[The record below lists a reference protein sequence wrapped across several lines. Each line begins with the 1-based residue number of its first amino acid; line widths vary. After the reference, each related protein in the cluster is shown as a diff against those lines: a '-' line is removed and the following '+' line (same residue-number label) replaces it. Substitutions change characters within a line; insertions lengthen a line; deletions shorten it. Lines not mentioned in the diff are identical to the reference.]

1 MLKRVAVVGT
11 DTVDQDL
18 AKAAARQGIQLKPM
32 AEGAPLPPG
41 SGATLAPADAHSL
54 PAISAQAV
62 AHDSLLVLLA
72 EAVDSREGLVKGS
85 SERIR
90 DHATRFAKA
99 LGLSEDDQFALER
112 GALLH
117 DVGKILLSNEVLLKK
132 AVLDYDDWLLLQAH
146 TTMGGDL
153 LLEYQIHGDVV
164 DIVRYHHE
172 CWNGEGYPE
181 NLEKDAIPQLAR
193 IMKVLDVYCSM
204 TSPRHYRNGHASHE
218 DAVAHLKEERGERFD
233 PELVDSFLKAD
244 IGRPFDWAG
253 E

>member
-11 DTVDQDL
+11 ETVDQDL
-18 AKAAARQGIQLKPM
+18 AGAAAREGIQLKPM
-32 AEGAPLPPG
+32 AADAPLPPG
-41 SGATLAPADAHSL
+41 SGATIALPKAAAL
-54 PAISAQAV
+54 PAVAIQAQ

-99 LGLSEDDQFALER
+99 LGLSEDDQFTLER

-146 TTMGGDL
+146 TTMGADL
-153 LLEYQIHGDVV
+153 LLEHQIHGDV
-164 DIVRYHHE
+164 IEIIRYHHE

-181 NLEKDAIPQLAR
+181 NLEKQAIPPLAR
-193 IMKVLDVYCSM
+193 MMKVLDVYCSM
-204 TSPRHYRNGHASHE
+204 TSPRHYRSGHASHE
-218 DAVAHLKEERGERFD
+218 TAVAHLKEERGERFD
-233 PELVDSFLKAD
+233 PELVDVFVKAD

-253 E
+253 K

>member
-11 DTVDQDL
+11 ESVGQEL
-18 AKAAARQGIQLKPM
+18 SKAAASQGILL
-32 AEGAPLPPG
+32 APVALGDALPPG
-41 SGATLAPADAHSL
+41 SGATLAPAEAAVL
-54 PAISAQAV
+54 PLVAAQAQ
-62 AHDSLLVLLA
+62 AHDALLILLA

-85 SERIR
+85 SERLR
-90 DHATRFAKA
+90 DHATRFAHA
-99 LGLSEDDQFALER
+99 LGLSEDEQFTLER

-146 TTMGGDL
+146 TTMGADL
-153 LLEYQIHGDVV
+153 LAEHQIHGDVV
-164 DIVRYHHE
+164 EIVRYHHE

-181 NLEKDAIPQLAR
+181 NLEKGAIPRLAR

-204 TSPRHYRNGHASHE
+204 TSPRHYRSGHASHE
-218 DAVAHLKEERGERFD
+218 AAVAHLKEEQGERFD
-233 PELVDSFLKAD
+233 PELVEVFLKSD

-253 E
+253 

>member
-11 DTVDQDL
+11 DTVSHEL
-18 AKAAARQGIQLKPM
+18 TEAAARQGILLAPM
-32 AEGAPLPPG
+32 APGAALPPG
-41 SGATLAPADAHSL
+41 SGATLAPLAASSLDAVD
-54 PAISAQAV
+54 AQAR

-85 SERIR
+85 SERLR
-90 DHATRFAKA
+90 DHATRFARA
-99 LGLSEDDQFALER
+99 LGLSDDDQCALER

-132 AVLDYDDWLLLQAH
+132 AVLNYDDWLLLQAH
-146 TTMGGDL
+146 TTMGAEL
-153 LLEYQIHGDVV
+153 LQEHQIHADVI

-172 CWNGEGYPE
+172 CWNGEGYPK
-181 NLEKDAIPQLAR
+181 NLEKGAIPRLAR
-193 IMKVLDVYCSM
+193 MMKVLDVYCSM
-204 TSPRHYRNGHASHE
+204 TSPRHYRSGHATHE
-218 DAVAHLKEERGERFD
+218 AAVAHLQEERGERFD
-233 PELVDSFLKAD
+233 PELVDVFLNAD

>member
-11 DTVDQDL
+11 ESVSQEL
-18 AKAAARQGIQLKPM
+18 SKAATSLGVLL
-32 AEGAPLPPG
+32 APVADSGTLPPG
-41 SGATLAPADAHSL
+41 SGATMAPAERASL
-54 PAISAQAV
+54 AIVAAQAQ

-85 SERIR
+85 CERLC
-90 DHATRFAKA
+90 DHATRFAQA
-99 LGLSEDDQFALER
+99 LGLSEDEQFALER

-146 TTMGGDL
+146 TTMGADL
-153 LLEYQIHGDVV
+153 LAEHQIHGDVV

-172 CWNGEGYPE
+172 CWNGEGYPK
-181 NLEKDAIPQLAR
+181 NLEKGAIPRLAR

-204 TSPRHYRNGHASHE
+204 TSPRHYRSGHASHQ
-218 DAVAHLKEERGERFD
+218 DAVAHLKEEQGERFD
-233 PELVDSFLKAD
+233 PELVDVFLKSD

-253 E
+253 

>member
-11 DTVDQDL
+11 DTIGQEL
-18 AKAAARQGIQLKPM
+18 SGAAENAGIQLKPVPP
-32 AEGAPLPPG
+32 GGTLPPG
-41 SGATLAPADAHSL
+41 AAATIAPADAEAL
-54 PAISAQAV
+54 PALAAQAA

-85 SERIR
+85 SERLR
-90 DHATRFAKA
+90 DHATRFAQA
-99 LGLSEDDQFALER
+99 LGLDGDDQFALER

-146 TTMGGDL
+146 TTMGADL
-153 LLEYQIHGDVV
+153 LSEHQIHADTI

-181 NLEKDAIPQLAR
+181 QLEKGAIPRLAR
-193 IMKVLDVYCSM
+193 VMKLLDVYCSM
-204 TSPRHYRNGHASHE
+204 TSPRHYRSGHATHE
-218 DAVAHLKEERGERFD
+218 VALAHLKEEQGERFD
-233 PELVDSFLKAD
+233 PELVEVFLKSD